1 MPRILLVE
9 SDAPLRHVVARIL
22 VQEGHDVHEAADSA
36 AGLELWHK
44 QGADVVLTDL
54 RKVGTSSIEAIL
66 ELRTFVASLPII
78 VMPDGVSD
86 LERLAEAQL
95 IGTVSLLTK
104 PFTLT
109 DLLGAIAAATPSDSR
124 SDSSRIA

>member
-9 SDAPLRHVVARIL
+9 NDAPLRHVVARIL
-22 VQEGHDVHEAADSA
+22 AQEGHDVDEAADSA

-54 RKVGTSSIEAIL
+54 RKTGTSSIEAIL

-95 IGTVSLLTK
+95 IGAVSLLTK

-109 DLLGAIAAATPSDSR
+109 DLLGAVAAATPSDSR
-124 SDSSRIA
+124 SDSTRIA